1 MARDEHEKKRGFFS
15 KLKESLTRTRDSL
28 SGRVDQL
35 VAAYE
40 ELDDDFYEELTDI
53 LILADVG
60 VKTSTMVVD
69 RIKAEAREKKIG
81 DPKQVRQM
89 LKDILVDMMKDTDLR
104 FPSPTVLMV
113 IGVNG
118 VGKTTTI
125 GKLATRFQYIGRK
138 VIICAGDTF
147 RAAAA
152 DQLEVWAER
161 AGTMIV
167 RQHEGADPAAV
178 LFDGIQASK
187 ARHADVLIVDTAGRL
202 HNKAHLMEELKKMAR
217 VVGREWPEAEFRTLL
232 VVDATTGQN
241 GVEQARVFK
250 DVAKLDGIILT
261 KMDGTAKGGIAIAI
275 RQELGLPVRYIG
287 VGEGIEDLQPFD
299 AREFVEAIF

>member
-1 MARDEHEKKRGFFS
+1 MGFFE
-15 KLKESLTRTRDSL
+15 KLKQGL
-28 SGRVDQL
+28 SKTASSISSVFT
-35 VAAYE
+35 AS
-40 ELDDDFYEELTDI
+40 ELDDEFYDDLEER
-53 LILADVG
+53 LILADLGVQTTEEAMEKLRALVRERHIKSVEEAKLALREVLEGMMDVG
-60 VKTSTMVVD
+60 AVTLDLSTKPSV
-69 RIKAEAREKKIG
+69 
-81 DPKQVRQM
+81 
-89 LKDILVDMMKDTDLR
+89 IL
-104 FPSPTVLMV
+104 V

-125 GKLATRFQYIGRK
+125 GKLSNLLRESGRK
-138 VIICAGDTF
+138 VLLCAGDTF

-152 DQLEVWAER
+152 DQLEIWSNR
-161 AGTMIV
+161 AHVDII